1 MLVEDEFII
10 ATDIKESLENLEYN
24 ICALIDTGEI
34 DRTIGIRYQAVR
46 GPGAKDR
53 NGLLQQHTGTQF
65 SHSICTECAR
75 KLPE

>member
-10 ATDIKESLENLEYN
+10 ATDIKESLENLGYN

-34 DRTIGIRYQAVR
+34 DRTIGIHFQAVR
-46 GPGAKDR
+46 GPGVKGR